1 MLTSTLVCGHQE
13 EGTDVY
19 EVSRDAGRTDSIRI
33 YERYKNAHAL
43 DTLVHSLLPFRP
55 FSSPV
60 LPPLPLCST
69 SIHRSLTSNSCLP
82 FLPDTLRPALS

>member
-19 EVSRDAGRTDSIRI
+19 EVSRDAGRNDSIRI
-33 YERYKNAHAL
+33 YERYKNAQAL

-55 FSSPV
+55 FPSPV
-60 LPPLPLCST
+60 LPPLPFVQLW
-69 SIHRSLTSNSCLP
+69 LTS
-82 FLPDTLRPALS
+82 R